1 MLVQKRI
8 TASQMSIKQVSQ
20 LMDQTTDVIVALGT
34 IVAF

>member
-20 LMDQTTDVIVALGT
+20 LMDQSTDVIVTLGT
-34 IVAF
+34 TVAF